1 MRVHQEYNISGE
13 WSKRLSLIVNLIN
26 ILEGIRAD
34 FECNDVTI
42 CDPIDLNELLGSTI
56 TICVNKCI
64 DTPDEL
70 QELGRL
76 INYGLINNYKVR
88 IDRDVSEGI
97 SIDELYSE
105 AINYFDEM
113 FDYLDSYLLRTYLE
127 GLEYIVLVLTNGNA
141 LLLEGERGRVV
152 VPARNVIAS
161 AHTHPRGCLPSPH
174 DIRSLINILF
184 EGGIGLGIKSK
195 DCTLK
200 IVRVGPFTEK
210 DYIELAIFRN
220 ILRKNNLEAIKEIIE
235 RGIIGDNIKIMISF

>member
-1 MRVHQEYNISGE
+1 MRVHQEYDISGE

-26 ILEGIRAD
+26 ILEGIKGD

-42 CDPIDLNELLGSTI
+42 CNPTDLNELLGSTI
-56 TICVNKCI
+56 TICINKCI
-64 DTPDEL
+64 DAPSEL
-70 QELGRL
+70 QELSRL
-76 INYGLINNYKVR
+76 INFGLINDYKVR
-88 IDRDVSEGI
+88 VNQGMSEGI
-97 SIDELYSE
+97 SINELYRE
-105 AINYFDEM
+105 AMDYFDEV

-127 GLEYIVLVLTNGNA
+127 GIEYMVLVLTNGRA
-141 LLLEGERGRVV
+141 LLLEGERGKVV

-161 AHTHPRGCLPSPH
+161 AHTHPRGCLPSPY
-174 DIRSLINILF
+174 DIRSLINIFF

-220 ILRKNNLEAIKEIIE
+220 ILRKNNLETIKEIIE
-235 RGIIGDNIKIMISF
+235 RGFIGDNIKIVISF